1 MPPGGFDS
9 QPAERRAM
17 QAMPLLWNA
26 PPAPVTCAGLKAFD
40 ADRLGA
46 ESNVYWSE
54 VARGMGECLPNA
66 EVATLPGV
74 NHDGP
79 EHDPTGLAAMIEEF
93 VATH

>member
-40 ADRLGA
+40 ADRL
-46 ESNVYWSE
+46 
-54 VARGMGECLPNA
+54 RGGKQCLLVGGGPRHGRVPA
-66 EVATLPGV
+66 QRRGGDAAGV

>member
-17 QAMPLLWNA
+17 QSMPLLWNA

-46 ESNVYWSE
+46 ESNAYWSE

-66 EVATLPGV
+66 EVATLPGSTTT
-74 NHDGP
+74 
-79 EHDPTGLAAMIEEF
+79 DPST
-93 VATH
+93 TPPDWRR